1 LVTSDARGK
10 LGGPTASPPASG
22 LEEPAFGKA
31 DHLAAGDDEMVEH
44 TDPDGLEG
52 THELTGDQLV
62 SGGYL
67 SHSARVLMR
76 QD

>member
-1 LVTSDARGK
+1 
-10 LGGPTASPPASG
+10 
-22 LEEPAFGKA
+22 
-31 DHLAAGDDEMVEH
+31 MVEH